1 MSHEALKK
9 KIRDIPDYPQKG
21 IIFRDITTLLRDKG
35 AFREVLNILVDR
47 YRDRPIDAVAAVEA
61 RGFIF
66 GGALAG
72 ALNVGFIPIRKP
84 GKLPSETISET
95 YTLEYGTDTVEIH
108 TDAIKAN
115 QNILLVDDVIA
126 TGGTL
131 AAAGR
136 LIKKANGNVY
146 GVAAVIELA
155 YLNGR
160 QRLEEY
166 DIFSIIRYDGE

>member
-1 MSHEALKK
+1 MSHDALKK

-35 AFREVLNILVDR
+35 ALREVLTILTGRYKDR
-47 YRDRPIDAVAAVEA
+47 AIDVVAAVEA

-84 GKLPSETISET
+84 GKLPAKTISES
-95 YTLEYGTDTVEIH
+95 YALEYGTDAVEMH
-108 TDAIKAN
+108 VDALRAG
-115 QNILLVDDVIA
+115 QRVLLVDDVIA

-131 AAAGR
+131 SAACRLVEKAG
-136 LIKKANGNVY
+136 GEVF
-146 GVAAVIELA
+146 GVAAVIELT

-160 QRLEEY
+160 DQLGGY
-166 DIFSIIRYDGE
+166 DVFSIMQYDAE

>member
-1 MSHEALKK
+1 MSHDALKK
-9 KIRDIPDYPQKG
+9 KIRNIPDYPQKG
-21 IIFRDITTLLRDKG
+21 IVFRDITTLLRDRG

-84 GKLPSETISET
+84 GKLPAETVSES
-95 YTLEYGTDTVEIH
+95 YALEYGTDSVEMH
-108 TDAIKAN
+108 KDAFKSG
-115 QNILLVDDVIA
+115 QKILLVDDVIA

-131 AAAGR
+131 AAACR
-136 LIKKANGNVY
+136 LVVKAGGQVY
-146 GVAAVIELA
+146 GIAAVIELT

-160 QRLEEY
+160 QQLSEY
-166 DIFSIIRYDGE
+166 DIFSIIQYDAE